1 LVCHVLYSRGLVSHR
16 KRSENIFGM
25 NLLDVNNLTKRFGGL
40 VAVNGLDFSIREGEI
55 VGLIGP
61 NGAGKTTVFNMIA
74 GMFRPTR
81 GEIAFMSKKIHHL
94 KTSKIAQLGVVRTF
108 QLTNLF
114 GDMTVMQNVIVGSH
128 QRLGITVWGSL
139 LNTKS
144 ARGKEANANK
154 EADATLSFMGLSG
167 YQDILAKNLTH
178 GLQRRLEVAI
188 ALAAKPAL
196 LLLDEPLQGMNH
208 EEVKGMLDCV
218 TEIRRQGK
226 TILLVEHNMKAVT
239 SICERVVVLNFG
251 EKIDEG
257 SPQTVMQNPEVIEA
271 YLGVEE

>member
-1 LVCHVLYSRGLVSHR
+1 MV
-16 KRSENIFGM
+16 M
-25 NLLDVNNLTKRFGGL
+25 NMLNVNNLTKRFGGL
-40 VAVNGLDFSIREGEI
+40 VAVNSLDFFVDEGEI

-74 GMFRPTR
+74 GAFRPTR
-81 GEIAFMSKKIHHL
+81 GEITFKGRKIHRL
-94 KTSKIAQLGVVRTF
+94 KTSAIAKLGVVRTF

-114 GDMTVMQNVIVGSH
+114 GDMTARQNIIVGSH
-128 QRLGITVWGSL
+128 QRLGISIWGSL
-139 LNTKS
+139 LNSKR
-144 ARGKEANANK
+144 ARDIESKADKEANDILN
-154 EADATLSFMGLSG
+154 FMGLAA
-167 YQDILAKNLTH
+167 QADMLAKNLTH

-188 ALAAKPAL
+188 ALAARPTL

-208 EEVKGMLDCV
+208 QEVKDMLDCIA
-218 TEIRRQGK
+218 EIRRQGK

-257 SPQTVMQNPEVIEA
+257 LPQTVMQNPAVVEA

>member
-1 LVCHVLYSRGLVSHR
+1 MS
-16 KRSENIFGM
+16 
-25 NLLDVNNLTKRFGGL
+25 LLDINNLTKRFGGL
-40 VAVNGLDFSIREGEI
+40 VAVNGLDFSVNEGEI

-74 GMFRPTR
+74 GMYRPTR
-81 GEIAFMSKKIHHL
+81 GDIIFRNKKIHRL
-94 KTSKIAQLGVVRTF
+94 TTSRIAQLGAVRTF

-114 GDMTVMQNVIVGSH
+114 GDMTVMENIIIGSH
-128 QRLGITVWGSL
+128 QYHGISMLGSL
-139 LNTKS
+139 LNTRS
-144 ARGKEANANK
+144 ALSKETVAGREAGAIMEFMELK
-154 EADATLSFMGLSG
+154 EHGEV
-167 YQDILAKNLTH
+167 LARNLTH

-188 ALAAKPAL
+188 ALAAKPEL

-208 EEVKGMLDCV
+208 EEVKDMLNCIA
-218 TEIRRQGK
+218 EIRQQGK
-226 TILLVEHNMKAVT
+226 AVLLVEHNMKAVT

-257 SPQTVMQNPEVIEA
+257 APQTVMKNPEVVEA

>member
-1 LVCHVLYSRGLVSHR
+1 L
-16 KRSENIFGM
+16 GM
-25 NLLDVNNLTKRFGGL
+25 NLLDVKNLTKRFGGL
-40 VAVNGLDFSIREGEI
+40 VAVNGLDFSILEGEI

-74 GMFRPTR
+74 GMFRPTC
-81 GEIAFMSKKIHHL
+81 GDITFMGKEIHRL
-94 KTSKIAQLGVVRTF
+94 KTSAIAQMGVVRTF

-114 GDMTVMQNVIVGSH
+114 GEMTVMQNVIIGSH
-128 QRLGITVWGSL
+128 QQLGINVWSSL
-139 LNTKS
+139 LNTRS
-144 ARGKEANANK
+144 ARSKEANAHRQGDDIL
-154 EADATLSFMGLSG
+154 AFMGLAG
-167 YQDILAKNLTH
+167 HREVLAKNLTH
-178 GLQRRLEVAI
+178 GLQRRLEVAV
-188 ALAAKPAL
+188 ALAAKPTL

-208 EEVKGMLDCV
+208 EEVKGMLDCIA
-218 TEIRRQGK
+218 EIQRQGK

-257 SPQTVMQNPEVIEA
+257 SPQTVMQNPAVIEA

>member
-1 LVCHVLYSRGLVSHR
+1 
-16 KRSENIFGM
+16 M
-25 NLLDVNNLTKRFGGL
+25 NLLNVKNITKSFGGL
-40 VAVNGLDFSIREGEI
+40 IAVNGLDFAIHKGEI

-74 GMFRPTR
+74 GAFRPTR
-81 GEIAFMSKKIHHL
+81 GEIEFMDKKINHF

-114 GDMTVMQNVIVGSH
+114 SDMTVVQNTIVGSH
-128 QRLGITVWGSL
+128 QRLGISVWGSL
-139 LNTKS
+139 FNTKS
-144 ARGKEANANK
+144 ARSKETEAIKEA
-154 EADATLSFMGLSG
+154 EAILEFMGLNG
-167 YQDILAKNLTH
+167 YREVLAKNLTH

-188 ALAAKPAL
+188 ALAAKPTL
-196 LLLDEPLQGMNH
+196 LLLDEPLQGMNN
-208 EEVKGMLDCV
+208 EEVRGMLDCIV
-218 TEIRRQGK
+218 EIQRQGK

-257 SPQTVMQNPEVIEA
+257 SPQNVMQNPEVIEA